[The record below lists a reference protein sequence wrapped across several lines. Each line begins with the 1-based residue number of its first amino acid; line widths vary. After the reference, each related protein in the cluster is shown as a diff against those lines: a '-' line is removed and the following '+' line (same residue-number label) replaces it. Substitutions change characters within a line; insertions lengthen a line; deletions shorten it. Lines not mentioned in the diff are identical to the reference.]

1 MADLRLKLIDEAD
14 IDTVFADDV
23 EFEGELVFQDPVLVK
38 GRITGRLQSGADL
51 YISEQARV
59 DAELVAEVVSVK
71 GELRGEVSA
80 RRKLELF
87 SSGRVDGTVR
97 TPDLIIQSG
106 AVFNGTCRMDADAP
120 ARGAE
125 PERATVSGQF
135 SGE

>member
-23 EFEGELVFQDPVLVK
+23 EFEGELSFQDPVLVK
-38 GRITGRLQSGADL
+38 GQVKGKLQSAADV

-59 DAELVAEVVSVK
+59 DAELAAEVVSVK
-71 GELRGEVSA
+71 GQLRGDVYA

-97 TPDLIIQSG
+97 TPDLIVQSG
-106 AVFNGTCRMDADAP
+106 AVFNGTCRMEGDVPVAAP
-120 ARGAE
+120 NGA
-125 PERATVSGQF
+125 Q
-135 SGE
+135 GE

>member
-23 EFEGELVFQDPVLVK
+23 EFEGELAFQDPVLVK
-38 GRITGRLQSGADL
+38 GQIKGRLQSAADV

-59 DAELVAEVVSVK
+59 DAELAAEVVSVK
-71 GELRGEVSA
+71 GELRGDVYA

-97 TPDLIIQSG
+97 TPDLIVQSG
-106 AVFNGTCRMDADAP
+106 AVLNGTCRMDGDAAAGP
-120 ARGAE
+120 AETAASTASRGD
-125 PERATVSGQF
+125 
-135 SGE
+135 